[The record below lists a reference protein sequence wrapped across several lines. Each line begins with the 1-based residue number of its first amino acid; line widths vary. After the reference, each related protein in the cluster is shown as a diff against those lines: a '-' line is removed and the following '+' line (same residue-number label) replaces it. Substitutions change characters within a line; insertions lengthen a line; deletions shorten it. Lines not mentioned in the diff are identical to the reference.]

1 MMNGLGD
8 ALSLKIQL
16 SSPKNR
22 VKLEIVQALHSGKG
36 NMDPLPADWKRRRG
50 CCCVLGTRV
59 LGCRDALLLLQA

>member
-22 VKLEIVQALHSGKG
+22 VELEIVQALHSGKG

-50 CCCVLGTRV
+50 CWMLCARY
-59 LGCRDALLLLQA
+59 